1 MPAEVLFFADAM
13 DELKQLSEKLNI
25 PVTNTLMAKGAFPET
40 NELSLGMLGMHGNFG
55 QTMQ

>member
-1 MPAEVLFFADAM
+1 M